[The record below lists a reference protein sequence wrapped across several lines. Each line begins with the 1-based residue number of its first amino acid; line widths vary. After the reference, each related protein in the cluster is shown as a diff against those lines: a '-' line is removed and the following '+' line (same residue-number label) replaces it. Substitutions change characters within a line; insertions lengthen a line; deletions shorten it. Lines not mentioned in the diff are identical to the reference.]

1 MNRIRQHRQDRTAAQ
16 DLDVTAFMNLMIV
29 LVPVLL
35 LSMTLAHTRVI
46 DIDLPWGAAA
56 EQLLEAEAVR
66 IEVVIDT
73 DGFVVRD
80 GRGALIKSVPRQAD
94 AYDYR
99 TLSLVMQ
106 ELKRNLPEK
115 RDIALLVS
123 PTVSYQILVSV
134 MDCVRAYTVSN
145 NGTPF
150 PVELFPVISLGDAPV
165 EPIDGVAR
173 AGQPQGDR
181 T

>member
-1 MNRIRQHRQDRTAAQ
+1 
-16 DLDVTAFMNLMIV
+16 
-29 LVPVLL
+29 VLL

-46 DIDLPWGAAA
+46 ELDLPWGAAA
-56 EQLLEAEAVR
+56 EQLLDAETVR
-66 IEVVIDT
+66 FEVIIDA

-80 GRGALIKSVPRQAD
+80 GREAIIKTVPRQAD

-106 ELKRNLPEK
+106 ELKRSVPEK
-115 RDIALLVS
+115 RDIALLLA
-123 PTVSYQILVSV
+123 PEVSYQILVSV
-134 MDCVRAYTVSN
+134 MDCVRSYTVSD

-165 EPIDGVAR
+165 VPVDGVAH